1 VFKSLQARLILSYVI
16 VIVVCLALVGL
27 AALLLLRGYQRNLI
41 YSRLT
46 DRVAL
51 AAGLTSQM
59 LRRGTSPQ
67 EAVERLSRQMDRE
80 DRQPISVYL
89 LDLSGH
95 VVAGSDA
102 KLDQLSLGQ
111 LIDQPARPQSPRVRG
126 EQRLAAGTRLL
137 YVAEAVR
144 PSLGEAQRAAT
155 HVLIL
160 GELYRPV
167 RLALGDLVPRLMW
180 AGAIALALSVVVAA
194 FMAYSIARPLE
205 RIALAAEEVAAGNYD
220 QELDIGVPVEVA
232 RLATSFN
239 SMARQVQATLQ
250 SQQDLVANVS
260 HELKTP
266 LTSIQGF
273 SQALL
278 DGTASD
284 PPARER
290 AAIIIHTE
298 AGRMR
303 RLVDDL
309 LDLARLEAGQVTL
322 ARDSVDIVDVLRGCV
337 ARLGPQSE
345 QTGSTLLL
353 ELPPSLSPVVGDA
366 DRLGQVFANLVD
378 NALEHVRNVAGGGRV
393 EIQAAQGDHVV
404 VCSVTDNGPGIPT
417 EDLPRIFERFYQV
430 DKSRVRREGGAGL
443 GLAIAR
449 EIIESHGGRIRA
461 LAIGGAGLEGESM
474 QQKRMYVDGK
484 TLCTGVRKASSRTE
498 DPILCL
504 IKADKITLVAV
515 SGLRLVVSWEARLR
529 EPAPGN
535 LAFLIPPLVARLLSC
550 EAICGQVG
558 IAFSMQ
564 GQHVTAKLTDHLGSY
579 EFRWQSDFSSFK
591 GPAEFAHLIQAPQTL
606 VSVPHLRF
614 SDASHQAVAKLGYM
628 HADRQISPT
637 KLAILIDLNFGRLLV
652 DGEEIV
658 TTESHRYYYDPR
670 LVIRALEFLK
680 EETLRVG
687 ITPLPSNH
695 RRGYLSLLCKDGGWT
710 VHCALLSIGHDT
722 QRLYQLSPGRNR

>member
-1 VFKSLQARLILSYVI
+1 LILSYVI

-46 DRVAL
+46 DRAAL

-80 DRQPISVYL
+80 DGQPISVYL

-102 KLDQLSLGQ
+102 KLAQLSLGQ
-111 LIDQPARPQSPRVRG
+111 LSDQPARPQAPPVRG
-126 EQRLAAGTRLL
+126 EQRLAAGNRLL

-144 PSLGEAQRAAT
+144 PPLGEAQRAAT

-167 RLALGDLVPRLMW
+167 RLALGDLFPRLMW

-290 AAIIIHTE
+290 AATIIHTE

-378 NALEHVRNVAGGGRV
+378 NALKHVRNVAGGGRV
-393 EIQAAQGDHVV
+393 VIQAAQRDHLV
-404 VCSVTDNGPGIPT
+404 VCSVTDNGPGIPPK
-417 EDLPRIFERFYQV
+417 DLPRIFERFYQV

-449 EIIESHGGRIRA
+449 EIIEAHGGRIRA
-461 LAIGGAGLEGESM
+461 ESVEGLGTRFTVELPVE
-474 QQKRMYVDGK
+474 
-484 TLCTGVRKASSRTE
+484 
-498 DPILCL
+498 
-504 IKADKITLVAV
+504 
-515 SGLRLVVSWEARLR
+515 
-529 EPAPGN
+529 
-535 LAFLIPPLVARLLSC
+535 
-550 EAICGQVG
+550 
-558 IAFSMQ
+558 Q
-564 GQHVTAKLTDHLGSY
+564 G
-579 EFRWQSDFSSFK
+579 
-591 GPAEFAHLIQAPQTL
+591 
-606 VSVPHLRF
+606 
-614 SDASHQAVAKLGYM
+614 
-628 HADRQISPT
+628 
-637 KLAILIDLNFGRLLV
+637 
-652 DGEEIV
+652 
-658 TTESHRYYYDPR
+658 
-670 LVIRALEFLK
+670 
-680 EETLRVG
+680 
-687 ITPLPSNH
+687 
-695 RRGYLSLLCKDGGWT
+695 
-710 VHCALLSIGHDT
+710 
-722 QRLYQLSPGRNR
+722 